1 MKIWIGESKNLIK
14 DCIDYLIK
22 NYGASDYYNIKSK
35 IDNPTYL
42 EQVNYLYLLNNN
54 TIGSGRDRDKFEAI
68 KAKELHLHDILHI
81 SKQSIMSIENTK
93 IWIGGDVEKSKKVQE
108 ILFKLGCKWSNGS
121 TEVTKYN
128 EAYLKVDNRRAIV
141 YGNDKELFNSHT
153 CKEISCEDLCQ
164 MYPTNTQPK
173 FTITENSKIW
183 VGDDK
188 DLAREVQLRLFQ
200 LGYHWEGG
208 SEVVLSENLRWISIN
223 VDKKIIYFGVW
234 RETFEKNTEKEL
246 TYSKLFP
253 PRSKAEEEAITTMG
267 VYERGLLPKHLMCS
281 CDVGEGKDSSIN
293 IFFDKLKGTKW
304 EDCKNEDNFIQPSH
318 LKRIEH
324 STKQIPSWGSKLYV
338 IPPKGKMRPRIKA
351 KRAWEIL

>member
-14 DCIDYLIK
+14 DCIDHLIK

-35 IDNPTYL
+35 INNSTYL

-54 TIGSGRDRDKFEAI
+54 TIGSGRDRYKFEAI

-81 SKQSIMSIENTK
+81 SKQSLMTIENTK

-108 ILFKLGCKWSNGS
+108 ILFKLGCEWSNGHI
-121 TEVTKYN
+121 EIIGLRAKYIR
-128 EAYLKVDNRRAIV
+128 VSS
-141 YGNDKELFNSHT
+141 DKEIYFSSSCEKEFFL
-153 CKEISCEDLCQ
+153 KLDGIEISYEDLCQ
-164 MYPTNTQPK
+164 MYPTNTEP
-173 FTITENSKIW
+173 
-183 VGDDK
+183 
-188 DLAREVQLRLFQ
+188 
-200 LGYHWEGG
+200 
-208 SEVVLSENLRWISIN
+208 
-223 VDKKIIYFGVW
+223 
-234 RETFEKNTEKEL
+234 EL
-246 TYSKLFP
+246 TYSGLFP
-253 PRSKAEEEAITTMG
+253 PRSKAEEEATTTMG
-267 VYERGLLPKHLMCS
+267 AYERGLMPKHLMYS

-324 STKQIPSWGSKLYV
+324 STKQIPSWGGKLYV
-338 IPPKGKMRPRIKA
+338 IPKIVKKHKQIKA